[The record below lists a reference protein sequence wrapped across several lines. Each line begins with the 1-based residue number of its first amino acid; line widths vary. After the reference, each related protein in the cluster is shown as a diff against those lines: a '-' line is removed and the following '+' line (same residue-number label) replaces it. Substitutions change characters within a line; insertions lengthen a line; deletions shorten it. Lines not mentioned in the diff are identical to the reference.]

1 MGDTISVLV
10 AVHDVELSKSY
21 CQAIESLH
29 DYDAVPVHT
38 VMEMLHILSED
49 RLPDIFV
56 LDLSLNGD
64 KFDPCTVLNL
74 LLTRTHMPIFVL
86 GTNLGRE
93 DEERLFLSGA
103 WNVLNKPVSS
113 VIVQAFVQRYK
124 NYVLN
129 VRERD
134 ILREKVSALEDEAVN
149 LRKRLNIAYYLIL
162 ALSFF
167 VVRDLSIGGITQ
179 LIDFFKSF
187 LGV

>member
-38 VMEMLHILSED
+38 VMEMLHVLSED
-49 RLPDIFV
+49 KLPDIFI
-56 LDLSLNGD
+56 LDLSLNGGS
-64 KFDPCTVLNL
+64 FDPCTLLNL
-74 LLTRTHMPIFVL
+74 LLTRTRMPIFVL
-86 GTNLGRE
+86 GVDLSRE
-93 DEERLFLSGA
+93 QEERLFLSGA
-103 WNVLNKPVSS
+103 WNVLNQPIGS

-134 ILREKVSALEDEAVN
+134 ILREKVFTIEHEAAN
-149 LRKRLNIAYYLIL
+149 LKKRLNVAYYLIL

-167 VVRDLSIGGITQ
+167 VVRDLSFSGITQ